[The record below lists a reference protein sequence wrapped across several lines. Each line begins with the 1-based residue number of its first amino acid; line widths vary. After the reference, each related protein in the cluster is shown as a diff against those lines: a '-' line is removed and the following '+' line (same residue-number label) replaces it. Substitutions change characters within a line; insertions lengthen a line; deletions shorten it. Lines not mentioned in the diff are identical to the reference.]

1 MKSYGPI
8 STAQLPD
15 YRLDPPEDDD
25 SPSAYEYA
33 EEVVCDFPLM
43 AEALLN
49 DEFNLSSIVED
60 CDKPIKIFGRFY
72 RVNDAMILAAC
83 CLDAEQR
90 RVILDDVRDY
100 YIDHVANQMD
110 K

>member
-1 MKSYGPI
+1 MKSLGNI

-15 YRLDPPEDDD
+15 YRLDPPEDEQSSVYDEANEIVCNFEFMLAAIRMD
-25 SPSAYEYA
+25 LHSVNDVIGSDEKPIRMFGSRFT
-33 EEVVCDFPLM
+33 VCD
-43 AEALLN
+43 AL
-49 DEFNLSSIVED
+49 V
-60 CDKPIKIFGRFY
+60 
-72 RVNDAMILAAC
+72 LAAC

-100 YIDHVANQMD
+100 YIDFVVNQLE